1 MNNHKCNVLVKIMV
15 CKDDEVQGISN
26 EPMPLGFVQS
36 TINDNG
42 GQNFDY
48 YLTNMIFMRILTLH
62 LMCKA
67 KISKHII

>member
-1 MNNHKCNVLVKIMV
+1 MV

-26 EPMPLGFVQS
+26 EPVPSAFVQN

-48 YLTNMIFMRILTLH
+48 CLTNMYFHDNYDIEFMGNIGPLL
-62 LMCKA
+62 A
-67 KISKHII
+67 SNV